1 LIAIARVRTGLASG
15 PGRAPFMKDFAV
27 FHGIVALVA
36 LVGFAFAASACTA
49 YKSRDTDPNAGGG
62 SMYRAGESARTH

>member
-1 LIAIARVRTGLASG
+1 MAIARVRPGLAPG
-15 PGRAPFMKDFAV
+15 PGRVPFMKDFAE

-62 SMYRAGESARTH
+62 SMYRAAESARTH

>member
-1 LIAIARVRTGLASG
+1 MAIARVRPGLAPGS
-15 PGRAPFMKDFAV
+15 GRAPFMKDFAV

-49 YKSRDTDPNAGGG
+49 YKARDTDPNAGGG
-62 SMYRAGESARTH
+62 SMYRTAESARTH